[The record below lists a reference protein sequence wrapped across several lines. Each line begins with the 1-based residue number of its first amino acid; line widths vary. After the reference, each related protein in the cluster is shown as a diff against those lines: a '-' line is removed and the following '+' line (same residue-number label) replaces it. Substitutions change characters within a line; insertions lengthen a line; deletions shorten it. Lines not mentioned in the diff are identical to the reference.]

1 MKESNLNFEHGEEAF
16 NETMVFEGLDNDYTL
31 WKSLVIV
38 FVWVAIET
46 LGNGFLL
53 ALMHFYWFGGDPL
66 KWRIVDH
73 VSNETCLTNK

>member
-1 MKESNLNFEHGEEAF
+1 MEERNLTYEHCEEAY
-16 NETMVFEGLDNDYTL
+16 NETLVFEGLENE
-31 WKSLVIV
+31 SLVIV
-38 FVWVAIET
+38 FVWIAIET

-73 VSNETCLTNK
+73 VSNET